1 LESKIFHTFD
11 LIGKSNNIASIK
23 EQIDKVSD
31 SDSRVFISGPTGTGK
46 ELIART
52 IYKKSKRNDK
62 PFIILNGALLD
73 SDKYQLE
80 LLGEEKHDGSIL
92 YGALEKA
99 TGGILLLD
107 EVTDIPLDI
116 QSKILRILIDQKF
129 KRINGSHD
137 IKVNVRI
144 FSSTSRDIKKEI
156 KNGNF
161 REDLFHRLNVF
172 NITIEPLNKR
182 IEDIPQLADYFV
194 KNICTSYNFK
204 PFKLKDNNYLLNY
217 SWPGNV
223 RELRNLIERVT
234 ILSQGKNEDD
244 VLNIIKESLSQ
255 NESDKFS
262 ISETLDYPL
271 REARENFEKEYLI
284 TQLKKFSGN
293 ISKTARFVGMERS
306 ALHRKLKLLGVK
318 DLN

>member
-1 LESKIFHTFD
+1 L
-11 LIGKSNNIASIK
+11 LI
-23 EQIDKVSD
+23 
-31 SDSRVFISGPTGTGK
+31 
-46 ELIART
+46 
-52 IYKKSKRNDK
+52 
-62 PFIILNGALLD
+62 
-73 SDKYQLE
+73 
-80 LLGEEKHDGSIL
+80 
-92 YGALEKA
+92 
-99 TGGILLLD
+99 D
-107 EVTDIPLDI
+107 EITEIPLNT

-137 IKVNVRI
+137 IKVDVRI
-144 FSSTSRDIKKEI
+144 FSSTSKDIKKEI
-156 KNGNF
+156 KSGNF

-172 NITIEPLNKR
+172 NITIDPLNKR
-182 IEDIPQLADYFV
+182 IEDIPLLVEYFV
-194 KNICTSYNFK
+194 KNICNNYSIK

-217 SWPGNV
+217 TWPGNI

-234 ILSQGKNEDD
+234 ILSQGQDD
-244 VLNIIKESLSQ
+244 DNILNIIKESLSQ
-255 NESDKFS
+255 SEGDKFS
-262 ISETLDYPL
+262 ITETLDYPL